1 MWRLRYNT
9 VAVGGRRGWRGLGF
23 QLRSVVHIWHNGY
36 LTRRRHTHTA
46 TTNESDDG
54 VEERWAVFAGNR
66 ETGACGECSNAVVWA
81 CGAAAPCVVLRR
93 RGRAWAQQG
102 RTRREAPDGQLDSG
116 GACSSS
122 RWGGVVRWQSKTCS
136 LSLLSLIW
144 LRVARLSCLRWH
156 QGRKGA
162 RGIHWNR
169 LDVAGDGAVGVER
182 GAKDRC
188 GRRWRGRRR
197 LQGGQSEF
205 VAFFFLLVLKLS
217 MGGRRHP
224 SLPSQLRRARQGA
237 AAHMISTV

>member
-1 MWRLRYNT
+1 MEGTRIPTAKCGTYLAQWASDTAAAHAHGDDERIGRRCGGTTGSIRRQPGNRRVRRMLEYRG
-9 VAVGGRRGWRGLGF
+9 VAVRSF
-23 QLRSVVHIWHNGY
+23 TTLRSSRGV
-36 LTRRRHTHTA
+36 TRA
-46 TTNESDDG
+46 NAQGSA
-54 VEERWAVFAGNR
+54 RWAARQWWYVQQQQ
-66 ETGACGECSNAVVWA
+66 V
-81 CGAAAPCVVLRR
+81 
-93 RGRAWAQQG
+93 GR
-102 RTRREAPDGQLDSG
+102 G
-116 GACSSS
+116 GA
-122 RWGGVVRWQSKTCS
+122 VAKYNS

-144 LRVARLSCLRWH
+144 LCVARLSCLRWH

-197 LQGGQSEF
+197 LQGGAIG
-205 VAFFFLLVLKLS
+205 VRGIFLLVFKLS